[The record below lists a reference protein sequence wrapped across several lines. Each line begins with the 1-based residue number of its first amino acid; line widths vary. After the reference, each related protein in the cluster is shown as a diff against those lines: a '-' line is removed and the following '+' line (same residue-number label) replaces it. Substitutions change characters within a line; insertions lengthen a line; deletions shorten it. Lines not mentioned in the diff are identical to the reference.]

1 MQTGATAAVNPLYFT
16 QKIVYLF
23 IAYRNYLFEKI
34 YPFRQ
39 KGWRTSRA
47 IDGAFALNQRNLWRS
62 WTAEAAVP
70 ERNGCSRHLPA
81 V

>member
-1 MQTGATAAVNPLYFT
+1 MQTGATAAVNSLYFT

-39 KGWRTSRA
+39 TGWRSSGA

-62 WTAEAAVP
+62 RPVEEPAWEG
-70 ERNGCSRHLPA
+70 NGCSLYLPA